1 MCFWLC
7 SDNYIG
13 ALGAA
18 VIANALKK
26 NKSLRELHM
35 KGNELGDEGVKAIC
49 AALKER
55 QAPITSLDFGN
66 NKCGLS
72 CLSDTTTFSAS
83 DKHASAMYSDPFGFF
98 WIS

>member
-1 MCFWLC
+1 MLLLC

-49 AALKER
+49 TALRER

-66 NKCGLS
+66 NKCGSPCIFFRSS
-72 CLSDTTTFSAS
+72 CQQKQCAAGDN
-83 DKHASAMYSDPFGFF
+83 HA
-98 WIS
+98 

>member
-1 MCFWLC
+1 MLVLC

-49 AALKER
+49 AALRER

-66 NKCGLS
+66 NKCGSPCIIRSS
-72 CLSDTTTFSAS
+72 CQQKLCAAGDN
-83 DKHASAMYSDPFGFF
+83 HASAMYSDV
-98 WIS
+98 S